1 VEVEGTPAAVVTACR
16 LIREQIE
23 KEVGLLFS
31 HLSLCAGRLR
41 SCLNQAVGTQT
52 RGLHSST
59 SQHNLSHF

>member
-1 VEVEGTPAAVVTACR
+1 MEVEGTPAAVVTACR

-41 SCLNQAVGTQT
+41 SCLNKAVGPR
-52 RGLHSST
+52 RGLALSS
-59 SQHNLSHF
+59 LSDL